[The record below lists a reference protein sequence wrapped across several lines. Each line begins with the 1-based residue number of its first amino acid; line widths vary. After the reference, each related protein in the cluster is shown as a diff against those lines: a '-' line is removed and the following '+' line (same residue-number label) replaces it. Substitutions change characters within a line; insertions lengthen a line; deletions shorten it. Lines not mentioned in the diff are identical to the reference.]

1 MCILVHDFLVINTQS
16 LLHFGISTIFTISPS
31 IRKRANLL
39 EQGSDYPKHAAT
51 MGGRSSSF
59 FVISRKKTVKPTKPC
74 HRNSRIMWT
83 GPIDSHQILPLE
95 FPQCFVK
102 MVGFRIKESD
112 LKIGVEESGFELFQS
127 TSVNQIAIDDACR
140 AHKLDIDGLM
150 FAGWGFGGDWNW
162 GNQPK

>member
-1 MCILVHDFLVINTQS
+1 M
-16 LLHFGISTIFTISPS
+16 
-31 IRKRANLL
+31 
-39 EQGSDYPKHAAT
+39 
-51 MGGRSSSF
+51 
-59 FVISRKKTVKPTKPC
+59 KPTKPC

-140 AHKLDIDGLM
+140 PHKLDIDGLM